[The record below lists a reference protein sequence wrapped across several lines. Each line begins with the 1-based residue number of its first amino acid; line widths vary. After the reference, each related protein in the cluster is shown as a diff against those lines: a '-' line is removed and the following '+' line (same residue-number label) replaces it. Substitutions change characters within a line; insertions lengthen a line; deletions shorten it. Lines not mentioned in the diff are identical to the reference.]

1 MARGVRT
8 TQRRPRLWSS
18 AAVLV
23 LLVLAGCRA
32 AQPEGAA
39 DLTPAPTPSATFPR
53 PPAASFTLTTLEGD
67 TISLEDCRGKVVLL
81 NFWASWCPSCRSE
94 MASLES
100 YEQAHREEGL
110 VVLGINYEE
119 DPATVRSF
127 IADAAVTFPMLLDED
142 GEVAAAYGVVGLP
155 TSYFV
160 DCEGRIMGFW
170 PGAVSASALEQQ
182 LTPFLAEC
190 GDSP

>member
-1 MARGVRT
+1 MARGVRM
-8 TQRRPRLWSS
+8 TQWQPRLWSF
-18 AAVLV
+18 AAA
-23 LLVLAGCRA
+23 LLLALAGCRV

-39 DLTPAPTPSATFPR
+39 DLTPAPVPSPTFPR

-67 TISLEDCRGKVVLL
+67 TISLEDYRGKVVLL
-81 NFWASWCPSCRSE
+81 NFWASWCSSCRSE

-100 YEQAHREEGL
+100 YEQTHQEEGL

-182 LTPFLAEC
+182 LTPLLAEC

>member
-1 MARGVRT
+1 
-8 TQRRPRLWSS
+8 
-18 AAVLV
+18 
-23 LLVLAGCRA
+23 
-32 AQPEGAA
+32 
-39 DLTPAPTPSATFPR
+39 
-53 PPAASFTLTTLEGD
+53 
-67 TISLEDCRGKVVLL
+67 
-81 NFWASWCPSCRSE
+81 

-110 VVLGINYEE
+110 VVLGINYQE
-119 DPATVRSF
+119 DAATVRSF
-127 IADAAVTFPMLLDED
+127 VTDAAVTFPILSDED

-155 TSYFV
+155 TSYFI

-182 LTPFLAEC
+182 LTPLLAEC

>member
-1 MARGVRT
+1 MARGVRM
-8 TQRRPRLWSS
+8 TQWQPRLWIF
-18 AAVLV
+18 AAA
-23 LLVLAGCRA
+23 LLLALAGCRA
-32 AQPEGAA
+32 ARPEGAA
-39 DLTPAPTPSATFPR
+39 DLTPAPVPSPTFPR

-67 TISLEDCRGKVVLL
+67 TISLEDYRGKVVLL
-81 NFWASWCPSCRSE
+81 NFWAGWCPSCRSE